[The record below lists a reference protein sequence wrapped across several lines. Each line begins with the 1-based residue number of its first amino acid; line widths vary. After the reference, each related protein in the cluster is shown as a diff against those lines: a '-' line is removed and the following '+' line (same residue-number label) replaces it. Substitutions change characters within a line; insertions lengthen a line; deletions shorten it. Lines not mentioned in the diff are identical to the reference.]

1 MTEEIKVKITLPENV
16 TEVIKQQKINTLY
29 DLLNKSSNSSEKN
42 INYKKISWFFLNLL
56 KIRADYAILYLYAKS
71 AFKEIKFGGRFY
83 ENKI

>member
-42 INYKKISWFFLNLL
+42 INYKKIS
-56 KIRADYAILYLYAKS
+56 
-71 AFKEIKFGGRFY
+71 
-83 ENKI
+83 